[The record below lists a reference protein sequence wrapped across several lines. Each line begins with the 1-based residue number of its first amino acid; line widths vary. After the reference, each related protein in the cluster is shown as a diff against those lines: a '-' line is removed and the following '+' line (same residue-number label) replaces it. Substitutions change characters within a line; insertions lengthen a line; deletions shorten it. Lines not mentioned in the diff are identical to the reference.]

1 MVGRSWW
8 NAWRKSYRK
17 IYLKKRLAAQDLGE
31 GVQGPPGR
39 EGGGLPHRGVAM
51 GGTGKIAIGED
62 PHLPDIE
69 IDATKR
75 SAALDL
81 TPPGPRPLQ
90 EATHPTAHQAPP
102 GGKAQATAA
111 VNVSLEVQAP
121 PLCPPRAPRIPSDDV
136 APLLSYN

>member
-1 MVGRSWW
+1 MV
-8 NAWRKSYRK
+8 
-17 IYLKKRLAAQDLGE
+17 
-31 GVQGPPGR
+31 
-39 EGGGLPHRGVAM
+39 
-51 GGTGKIAIGED
+51 GTGKIARGAD
-62 PHLPDIE
+62 VHLPDIE
-69 IDATKR
+69 IDATKG

-81 TPPGPRPLQ
+81 TPPGPHPPL

-111 VNVSLEVQAP
+111 VDVHLEVQAP